1 MTVQQPGFR
10 VDSLVVVTSLTDG
23 AAYTPEDLAELY
35 RQRWHV
41 ELDIAALKIT
51 LGMDVLRCK
60 TPAMV
65 EKEIW
70 VCLLA
75 YNLIRLTLLQAALLA
90 ALSPRQLSFAA
101 AMENIAPAYVIH
113 LGIDAARAQ
122 LLNHT
127 LARDGHPPRRRS
139 PGPRRRTTRGQASSE
154 ATPLADGAACRSPEP
169 DWSLVRRSDERLVG
183 ACAGPEAHAEQGEE
197 QPLRHRVRGS
207 TRA

>member
-1 MTVQQPGFR
+1 MVI
-10 VDSLVVVTSLTDG
+10 VTSLTDA

-75 YNLIRLTLLQAALLA
+75 YNLIRLTLLQAALSA
-90 ALSPRQLSFAA
+90 ALSPRLLSFAS
-101 AMENIAPAYVIH
+101 AMANIAPAYVIH

-127 LARDGHPPRRRS
+127 LR
-139 PGPRRRTTRGQASSE
+139 QAMAS
-154 ATPLADGAACRSPEP
+154 
-169 DWSLVRRSDERLVG
+169 
-183 ACAGPEAHAEQGEE
+183 
-197 QPLRHRVRGS
+197 HRVGDRPDRFEP
-207 TRA
+207 RAVKRRPKSHRLLMVPRAEARSQLVAGATI